1 MLLPN
6 LSATASGGNLDLS
19 EDVNHRERK
28 KVWRNSQVTQTHRCN
43 WKDCQGWCM
52 MWGMCQPDTTFLLLM
67 MMRKKKN
74 CFICHCSK
82 KLGIAFWL
90 MSRDSSTPLQINKNL
105 QVCKDCHTPTKFTSK
120 IVGRA
125 IIMSNANCF
134 HHFEEWCLF
143 FHRILVMAAVY
154 LLIIITGSFCL

>member
-1 MLLPN
+1 MCCY
-6 LSATASGGNLDLS
+6 
-19 EDVNHRERK
+19 
-28 KVWRNSQVTQTHRCN
+28 QTC
-43 WKDCQGWCM
+43 
-52 MWGMCQPDTTFLLLM
+52 LLLLLVATWISV
-67 MMRKKKN
+67 
-74 CFICHCSK
+74 ICHCSK

-90 MSRDSSTPLQINKNL
+90 MSRDPSTPLQINKNL
-105 QVCKDCHTPTKFTSK
+105 QVCIDCHTPTKFISK

-154 LLIIITGSFCL
+154 LLIIITGSFCLYDLLLHHSSWSTLVESVPTVKTMCVYA